1 MGAAQYRT
9 GQYEQ
14 SLATLTR
21 SKQLDGDREPTALA
35 FLAMTQHRLNQVDAA
50 RATLERLRELMKDP
64 DIGVDDEDRASLRE
78 AEALILNLPGLP
90 EDVFAP

>member
-1 MGAAQYRT
+1 
-9 GQYEQ
+9 
-14 SLATLTR
+14 
-21 SKQLDGDREPTALA
+21 
-35 FLAMTQHRLNQVDAA
+35 MTQHRLNQVEAA

-90 EDVFAP
+90 GDVFAP